1 MSEDNW
7 SNRKEDM
14 VCFTCVFYVPKE
26 IKKHKKTCISELGRC
41 RASQPTMKGFP
52 AVFENDWC
60 GNHKLD
66 ENKI

>member
-1 MSEDNW
+1 MSGDPW
-7 SNRKEDM
+7 KHRSDSMK
-14 VCFTCVFYVPKE
+14 CITCMWFVPKE
-26 IKKHKKTCISELGRC
+26 VKRGKTVMVSELGRC
-41 RASQPTMKGFP
+41 RASQPTMKGYP